1 MNIRDLEPKL
11 EPEPSSTEL
20 MVLSGQTLALTPHA
34 PQLRSMLLEIS
45 ANVLAVA
52 DADEQKQAVAVQAKL
67 ASTLKLVETCRKQI
81 KEKVDIDKMA
91 RNYREP
97 LEKELSRISNLIA
110 DFQQLEAKKARAAE
124 QAENDRLT
132 RLERERAAAETKATS
147 HEELDSIAEE
157 FNNRAKDEAI
167 PVAAPARVEGQVIK
181 EDFDVIVSD
190 IHALYRAYPYCVRL
204 EPLIGQIKTLLHN
217 GTTRIPGVRA
227 EPIVRASVRTKQPA
241 ILDI

>member
-1 MNIRDLEPKL
+1 MNIKSLF

-20 MVLSGQTLALTPHA
+20 MVLSGQTLALTEHA

-52 DADEQKQAVAVQAKL
+52 DADDQKQAVAVQAKL

-91 RNYREP
+91 RTYREP

-147 HEELDSIAEE
+147 HEELDAIAED

-167 PVAAPARVEGQVIK
+167 PVAAPARVDGQVIS
-181 EDFDVIVSD
+181 EDWDIIVSD
-190 IHALYRAYPYCVRL
+190 VHALYRAYTYCVKL
-204 EPLIGQIKTLLHN
+204 EPLVSQIKSLLN
-217 GTTRIPGVRA
+217 SGTTKIPGVRA
-227 EPIVRASVRTKQPA
+227 EKIVKASVRTKQPA